1 MDFQVLKDSVYS
13 SPAFVLDEIE
23 MTKAVGNF
31 SRAEN
36 AMRLQDFIF
45 N

>member
-23 MTKAVGNF
+23 ISKALETL
-31 SRAEN
+31 AELRTN
-36 AMRLQDFIF
+36 VAARFYTP
-45 N
+45 